1 MNSGVSHNFKINE
14 HRFTKGELEVTVL
27 YEGLTKTE
35 ALSIEKA
42 ILSNNS
48 GAGLWNCRDYEPYGD
63 STRHAI
69 SAEDLQEFLNR

>member
-1 MNSGVSHNFKINE
+1 VFPRVLETILNIFSFNSISTI
-14 HRFTKGELEVTVL
+14 RL
-27 YEGLTKTE
+27 
-35 ALSIEKA
+35 A